1 MNPFLKAFNAT
12 SNADLKKQLQEDD
25 VLLKRFN
32 DYQSEFEK
40 FNVSLQETPSLRNQV
55 QVEEF
60 FREHNFFTTQ
70 KAHLILLNTA
80 LKPVRDYVLDLKKLD
95 EIDKSI
101 TMDIVKATTPHAAI
115 LYTPLITLDTV
126 LKPTGLN
133 KNLRLL
139 GVELF
144 DIAVGNDKHVEVI
157 SRYKENIFFSPSSL
171 GKLGFKQSAIPEL
184 DKPLEPFKR
193 LEIFDLQSNYLYG
206 YHDFKQHEAEEKLK
220 GLHIEINKE
229 DIKKI
234 LVEQYRGQPY
244 ETADILCLDNNGY
257 VYGVDRVNVGNAS
270 STAIDIKAI
279 LGRSLDLGAHAFVM
293 VHNHPSG
300 NPAPSEA
307 DINMTHILNS
317 ASSKLDCPI
326 YDHFVVGHHVVSF
339 VELSLMKGKEAMFEN
354 LSLDLDFDDL
364 ER

>member
-12 SNADLKKQLQEDD
+12 SNADLKKQLQKDD

-32 DYQSEFEK
+32 DYQSEFKK

-101 TMDIVKATTPHAAI
+101 AMDIVKTPTPSAAI
-115 LYTPLITLDTV
+115 LYTPLTTLDTI
-126 LKPTGLN
+126 LKPKVLN
-133 KNLRLL
+133 ENLSLL
-139 GVELF
+139 GIELL
-144 DIAVGNDKHVEVI
+144 DIAVGNDKYVEVI

-171 GKLGFKQSAIPEL
+171 GELGFKESSIPEL
-184 DKPLEPFKR
+184 DKPLEPFQK
-193 LEIFDLQSNYLYG
+193 LEIYDLKPNYLYG
-206 YHDFKQHEAEEKLK
+206 YHDFKHFDAEEKLK
-220 GLHIEINKE
+220 GLHIETNKE

-257 VYGVDRVNVGNAS
+257 VYEVDRVNVG
-270 STAIDIKAI
+270 STSRATVDVYGI
-279 LGRSLDLGAHAFVM
+279 LNRSLDLGAHAFVM
-293 VHNHPSG
+293 AHNHPSG
-300 NPAPSEA
+300 DPTPSEA
-307 DINMTHILNS
+307 DIILTTTLNKV
-317 ASSKLDCPI
+317 SSKLDCPI
-326 YDHFVVGHHVVSF
+326 YDHFVVGHHVASF
-339 VELSLMKGKEAMFEN
+339 VELSLMKGKETMFEN
-354 LSLDLDFDDL
+354 LSLDLDIDDL